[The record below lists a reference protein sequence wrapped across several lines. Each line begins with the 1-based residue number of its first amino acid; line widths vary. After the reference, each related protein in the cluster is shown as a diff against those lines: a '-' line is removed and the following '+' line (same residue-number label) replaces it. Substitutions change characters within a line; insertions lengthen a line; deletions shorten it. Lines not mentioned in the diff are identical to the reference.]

1 MNAIA
6 KNTQISAAILGHMTA
21 GLDLPAAYDAVFGE
35 GSYAKMAGEMYD
47 ALRAK
52 SA

>member
-1 MNAIA
+1 MTIKNA
-6 KNTQISAAILGHMTA
+6 QISAAIVANMAKGMN
-21 GLDLPAAYDAVFGE
+21 LPAAYDAVFGA
-35 GSYAKMAGEMYD
+35 GAYVKMAGEMYD